1 VYYSC
6 DTATYQQKREKTER
20 KSMKSIKLNALKV
33 LAVVVLLCPAVF
45 ADGDMGSGG
54 FADSGL
60 PTAKTGASLDGDMGS
75 GGLNDSG
82 SDAWRSAL
90 SSIYDYLESMI

>member
-1 VYYSC
+1 
-6 DTATYQQKREKTER
+6 
-20 KSMKSIKLNALKV
+20 MKSIKLNALKV
-33 LAVVVLLCPAVF
+33 LAVVVLFCPAVF

-54 FADSGL
+54 FANSGS

-82 SDAWRSAL
+82 SDTWRSAL
-90 SSIYDYLESMI
+90 SSIYDFLDSMI